1 MIDRYIEL
9 SPIGSDKLTDIS
21 MSIYTDIDI

>member
-9 SPIGSDKLTDIS
+9 FPIGSDKLTDIS
-21 MSIYTDIDI
+21 MSIYIDIDI